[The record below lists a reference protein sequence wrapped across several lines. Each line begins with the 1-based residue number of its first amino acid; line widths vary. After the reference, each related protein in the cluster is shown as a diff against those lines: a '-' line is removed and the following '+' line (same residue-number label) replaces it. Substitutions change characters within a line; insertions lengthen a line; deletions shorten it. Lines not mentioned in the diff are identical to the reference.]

1 MTNNN
6 IYSNKKRVFYFD
18 VLRAVA
24 ILCVIL
30 CHTTRMYSP
39 YTFDTIKHAIPPLI
53 NVIGLVGVPL
63 FFMLSGA
70 LLLNRDYD
78 LKDFFKKRF
87 TRILYPAIFWI
98 IITILLIYPFFN
110 TSEIVK
116 IILGQDKYTWFV
128 WVMIGIYLIIPV
140 INSFIKEYGMKGVKY
155 FLLVWAVTVV
165 LNTANMYP
173 FEQLELSYFAGY
185 LGYVVLG
192 YYLANTKFK
201 LSSFSQIIIGI
212 LMFVVFTI
220 ANMYSR
226 YYNLH
231 IGNSYKCIFV
241 VLASIGVFIFFKAL
255 YEYLESRN
263 SGIHERIK
271 NGRIGYLIF
280 LISSCSYGMYFLNS
294 LILKFVKTLNI
305 QSLKLFPVIFIL
317 VAILSLAVVLIVSKI
332 SFLKKF
338 SGAS

>member
-30 CHTTRMYSP
+30 CHTTRIYSP

-98 IITILLIYPFFN
+98 IITSLLVYPFYNFD
-110 TSEIVK
+110 EVVK
-116 IILGQDKYTWFV
+116 IVMGDNRYTWFV

-140 INSFIKEYGMKGVKY
+140 LNSFVKEYGMKGVRY
-155 FLLVWAVTVV
+155 FLLVWAVTIV
-165 LNTANMYP
+165 LNTFNKFP
-173 FEQLELSYFAGY
+173 FGRLELSYFAGY
-185 LGYVVLG
+185 IGFVVLG
-192 YYLANTKFK
+192 YYLANTRFK
-201 LSSFSQIIIGI
+201 MSDFSQIIIGV
-212 LMFVVFTI
+212 LLFVIFTI
-220 ANMYSR
+220 ADMYTR
-226 YYNLH
+226 YYH
-231 IGNSYKCIFV
+231 IHISTNYNSILV
-241 VLASIGVFIFFKAL
+241 ALAAIGVFIMFKAL
-255 YEYLESRN
+255 SEYLENRN
-263 SGIHERIK
+263 SRTHEKIK

-294 LILKFVKTLNI
+294 LILKFIKRIDIN
-305 QSLKLFPVIFIL
+305 SLKLLPVIFIIT
-317 VAILSLAVVLIVSKI
+317 VILSMVVVLIISKI
-332 SFLKKF
+332 GFLKKF